1 MEQLIDPIPSPPQ
14 CLYTYRYRDIE
25 TILGLYY
32 DDEAMEIFQNLGNKK
47 FRQKGLLNLLLLS
60 FLNSRGVVTL

>member
-1 MEQLIDPIPSPPQ
+1 M
-14 CLYTYRYRDIE
+14 
-25 TILGLYY
+25 GLYY